1 MMKRICLLALSLIM
15 LLSMAGCGSSDAADS
30 GQRKNGEKTSA
41 PAQMADKPQTE
52 TGKALVVYFSCT
64 GNTKRAAQY
73 ASDILGADLYEITPK
88 VPYTSNDLN
97 YHDENT
103 RATVEQ
109 KDSSARPA
117 IVGDVVN
124 FEQYDTVVLAFPIWW
139 GQEPRILDT
148 FMESHDFGGKTI
160 VPMCTSNSS
169 DMGSSANYLKAVTKG
184 SAKWLQGKRFP
195 VNATKEDIHSW
206 LNDIG
211 LAK

>member
-1 MMKRICLLALSLIM
+1 MKRICLLALSIIM
-15 LLSMAGCGSSDAADS
+15 LLSMAGCGSSGASD
-30 GQRKNGEKTSA
+30 GGKKETGEKTSA
-41 PAQMADKPQTE
+41 PAQTSKLQTE
-52 TGKALVVYFSCT
+52 RGKALVVYFSCT

-73 ASDILGADLYEITPK
+73 ASDILGADLYEITPE

-97 YHDENT
+97 YHDETT

-109 KDSSARPA
+109 KDSSVRPA
-117 IVGDVVN
+117 IVGDVAD
-124 FEQYDTVVLAFPIWW
+124 FDQYDTVVPAFPIWW

-148 FMESHDFGGKTI
+148 FMESHDFEGKTI

-195 VNATKEDIHSW
+195 VNVAKEDIHSW
-206 LNDIG
+206 LNDVG

>member
-1 MMKRICLLALSLIM
+1 MMKRICMIALSLFM
-15 LLSMAGCGSSDAADS
+15 LLSMTGCGSSDASDS
-30 GQRKNGEKTSA
+30 GQRETGEKTSTT
-41 PAQMADKPQTE
+41 AQVSDKPQTE

-73 ASDILGADLYEITPK
+73 ASDILGADLYEITPE
-88 VPYTSNDLN
+88 VPYTSDDLN
-97 YHDENT
+97 YHDERT

-117 IVGDVVN
+117 IVGDVAN
-124 FEQYDTVVLAFPIWW
+124 FNQYSTVVLAFPIWW

-148 FMESHDFGGKTI
+148 FMESHDFGGKTV

-169 DMGSSANYLKAVTKG
+169 DMGSSAVYLEELTKG
-184 SAKWLQGKRFP
+184 SAKWLKGKRFP
-195 VNATKEDIHSW
+195 VNASKEDIHSW

>member
-1 MMKRICLLALSLIM
+1 MMKRICMLALSLFM
-15 LLSMAGCGSSDAADS
+15 LLCMAGCGSSDTSDS
-30 GQRKNGEKTSA
+30 GQRESGGKTSA
-41 PAQMADKPQTE
+41 PAQMADRPQTE
-52 TGKALVVYFSCT
+52 TGKTLVVYFSCT

-73 ASDILGADLYEITPK
+73 VSDILGADLYEITPE

-97 YHDENT
+97 YHDETT

-117 IVGDVVN
+117 IVGDVAN
-124 FEQYDTVVLAFPIWW
+124 FDQYNTVVLAFPIWW

-148 FMESHDFGGKTI
+148 FMESHDLVGKTI

-169 DMGSSANYLKAVTKG
+169 DMGSSADYLKALTKG
-184 SAKWLQGKRFP
+184 SAKWLKGKRFP
-195 VNATKEDIHSW
+195 VNVTKEDINSW

-211 LAK
+211 LTK